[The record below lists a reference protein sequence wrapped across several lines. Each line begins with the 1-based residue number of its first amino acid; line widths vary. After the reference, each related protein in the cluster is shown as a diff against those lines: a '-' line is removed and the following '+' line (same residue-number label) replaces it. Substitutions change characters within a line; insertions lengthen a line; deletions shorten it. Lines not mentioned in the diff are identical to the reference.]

1 MSSNR
6 TDSESRH
13 RCGVVVILGAP
24 NVGKSTLLNAVVG
37 QKVSIVTPKVQTT
50 RARVRGIAIEGDVQ
64 IVFTDTPGI
73 FSPRRR
79 FDRAMVK
86 AAWSRTGDADLI
98 LVMVDARKIV
108 TAGAIDE
115 DTRRVLAGLAQS
127 KPPAFL
133 VINKVDAVTP
143 HKLLWLVKALNDL
156 STFDSTFMI
165 SALKGDGLADLMA
178 EICGRMPE
186 GPWLFPEDQVSDQP
200 TQFFATEIT
209 REKLF
214 LRLRQEL
221 PYALTVETELWTEN
235 KDGSVRIDQTIYVE
249 RESQKPIIV
258 GKGGRQ
264 IKEIGQAARQELE
277 RFLDRRVHLFLHVKT
292 RENWAEQREHFRSLD
307 LDYDA

>member
-1 MSSNR
+1 
-6 TDSESRH
+6 
-13 RCGVVVILGAP
+13 
-24 NVGKSTLLNAVVG
+24 
-37 QKVSIVTPKVQTT
+37 
-50 RARVRGIAIEGDVQ
+50 
-64 IVFTDTPGI
+64 
-73 FSPRRR
+73 
-79 FDRAMVK
+79 
-86 AAWSRTGDADLI
+86 
-98 LVMVDARKIV
+98 
-108 TAGAIDE
+108 
-115 DTRRVLAGLAQS
+115 
-127 KPPAFL
+127 
-133 VINKVDAVTP
+133 
-143 HKLLWLVKALNDL
+143 
-156 STFDSTFMI
+156 TFMI

-277 RFLDRRVHLFLHVKT
+277 RFLNRRVHLFLHVKT